1 MTQGRRTV
9 AFGRRQASRN
19 VFTVL
24 GGPRCRGLFLSR
36 WDMRTLRLIPVLA
49 FGVSVLLIIQGLL
62 GILAP
67 DVFVGVIRL
76 FQSPPMIY
84 VAAALRIAIGIV
96 LLCAVTGSRFPM
108 FLRIFGVL
116 VLIGGLLT
124 SFIGVQFAHTILAL
138 WSSRGPWLVR
148 LFALASLA
156 LGLMALYAVFP
167 KRRST

>member
-1 MTQGRRTV
+1 M
-9 AFGRRQASRN
+9 ASGRRQASRN

-24 GGPRCRGLFLSR
+24 GGPRCRGLSLSR

-124 SFIGVQFAHTILAL
+124 SFVGVQFAHTIIAL

-156 LGLMALYAVFP
+156 LGLMTSYAVFP